1 MLAWPH
7 KASSFPRKES
17 RELLFQKL
25 ADGHDFD
32 AEIVLQVQKMRMS
45 TTTRI
50 LFLLMSMAV
59 DLGDN
64 LIERHFIL

>member
-1 MLAWPH
+1 M
-7 KASSFPRKES
+7 
-17 RELLFQKL
+17 LFQKL